1 RPAKERSLLDRWILS
16 ELALTAREVTAHLE
30 SYKLYEAA
38 QRLVDL
44 VDALSNWY
52 VRRSRE
58 RFWAPGFTQDK
69 RDAYFTL
76 YETLVT
82 IARLIAPFTPFM
94 AEELFQNLVR
104 RPWPATQPESVH
116 LASYPEPDTGAID
129 EALARDMRAVR
140 ELVSLGLQVRTLNKL
155 KVRQPLD

>member
-1 RPAKERSLLDRWILS
+1 RWVLS
-16 ELALTAREVTAHLE
+16 ELALTTREVTGHLE
-30 SYKLYEAA
+30 NYRLYEAA

-58 RFWAPGFTQDK
+58 RFWAPGFSQDK

-76 YETLVT
+76 YEALVT
-82 IARLIAPFTPFM
+82 ITRLIAPFTPFM
-94 AEELFQNLVR
+94 AEEMHQNLVR
-104 RPWPATQPESVH
+104 RSDPANAPESVH
-116 LASYPEPDTGAID
+116 LSAYPEPDASAID

-140 ELVSLGLQVRTLNKL
+140 ELVSL
-155 KVRQPLD
+155 